1 MILAFI
7 HGPVPEQF
15 ERELGA
21 SVAEFERDLG
31 KAWPDGVLT
40 VAPGR
45 YSLCDGPLQLDI
57 YVESIGVR
65 RIGLL
70 AIPRLAA
77 RYAFSGG
84 DESARRSLLAR
95 LDRAMQRGGG

>member
-1 MILAFI
+1 LILAFI
-7 HGPVPEQF
+7 QGPVPEQF

-21 SVAEFERDLG
+21 SVAEFERDLR
-31 KAWPDGVLT
+31 KAWPDGVLAVT
-40 VAPGR
+40 PGQYR
-45 YSLCDGPLQLDI
+45 LYDGPLQLDI
-57 YVESIGVR
+57 HVESIGVR

-77 RYAFSGG
+77 RYAFCGA
-84 DESARRSLLAR
+84 DESARLSLLTR

>member
-1 MILAFI
+1 MTLAFI
-7 HGPVPEQF
+7 HGPVPEEL

-21 SVAEFERDLG
+21 SVAEFERDLN
-31 KAWPDGVLT
+31 KAWPDGVSA
-40 VAPGR
+40 VAPGHYR
-45 YSLCDGPLQLDI
+45 LHDGALQLDI
-57 YVESIGVR
+57 HVEPVGVR

-77 RYAFSGG
+77 RYVFAGA
-84 DESARRSLLAR
+84 DEGARRSLLAR